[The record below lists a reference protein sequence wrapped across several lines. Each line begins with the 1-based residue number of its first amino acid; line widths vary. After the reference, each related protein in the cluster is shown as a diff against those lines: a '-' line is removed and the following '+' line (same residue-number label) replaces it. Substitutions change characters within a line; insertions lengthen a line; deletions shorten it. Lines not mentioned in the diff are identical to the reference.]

1 MAIWH
6 RKPTTAATYE
16 LLTSHGFCAILRVI
30 ASVFII
36 NLKIKNM
43 DNEIKLLKNNDKR
56 EDSDLEKLNEFYRFL
71 TGEEMPEK
79 ISIGRGHAPKMSEKK
94 AFSIIW
100 YLQEHLSIFPDTI
113 ERCSV
118 CGELF
123 DTNSEGI
130 YWETKGKHYCEG
142 CCDIVPYNYD
152 RGRR

>member
-1 MAIWH
+1 
-6 RKPTTAATYE
+6 
-16 LLTSHGFCAILRVI
+16 
-30 ASVFII
+30 
-36 NLKIKNM
+36 M
-43 DNEIKLLKNNDKR
+43 DNEIKLLKNNDNR
-56 EDSDLEKLNEFYRFL
+56 TDSDIEKVREFYRFL

-79 ISIGRGHAPKMSEKK
+79 ISMGRGHAPKMSEKK

-130 YWETKGKHYCEG
+130 YWETKGKHYCGG
-142 CCDIVPYNYD
+142 CSDIVPYNYD

>member
-1 MAIWH
+1 M
-6 RKPTTAATYE
+6 
-16 LLTSHGFCAILRVI
+16 
-30 ASVFII
+30 
-36 NLKIKNM
+36 N
-43 DNEIKLLKNNDKR
+43 NEIKLLNNNDNR
-56 EDSDLEKLNEFYRFL
+56 TDSDIEKVREFYRFL
-71 TGEEMPEK
+71 TGEDMLDK

-100 YLQEHLSIFPDTI
+100 YLQEHLSIFPNTI

-123 DTNSEGI
+123 DTNTEGI
-130 YWETKGKHYCEG
+130 YWETKDKHYCGG

>member
-1 MAIWH
+1 MH
-6 RKPTTAATYE
+6 
-16 LLTSHGFCAILRVI
+16 
-30 ASVFII
+30 
-36 NLKIKNM
+36 
-43 DNEIKLLKNNDKR
+43 NEIKLLKNNDKR
-56 EDSDLEKLNEFYRFL
+56 TDSDLEKVREFYRFL

-79 ISIGRGHAPKMSEKK
+79 ISIGRGRAPKMSEKK

-113 ERCSV
+113 EICSV

-130 YWETKGKHYCEG
+130 YWETKGKHYCGG
-142 CCDIVPYNYD
+142 CCDVVPYNYD